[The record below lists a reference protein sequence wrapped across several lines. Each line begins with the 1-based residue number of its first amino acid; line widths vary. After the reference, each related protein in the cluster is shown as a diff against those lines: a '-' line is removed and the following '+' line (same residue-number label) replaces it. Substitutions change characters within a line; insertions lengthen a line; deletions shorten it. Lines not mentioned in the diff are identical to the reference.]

1 MNVWLFPRELAIL
14 VPENPNDLFSSKE
27 VGEPPMVLANS
38 VFFAI
43 KSAVRASRK
52 ERKLPENFPMTSPA
66 SVQTIAQACEVTEME
81 LAMG

>member
-1 MNVWLFPRELAIL
+1 MSG
-14 VPENPNDLFSSKE
+14 VPSGFGHISARKSEDLFSSKE
-27 VGEPPMVLANS
+27 FGEPPMVLANS